1 LPQKNFGFVYYA
13 EAIHAL
19 ESNSVMTAPVYAA
32 RNDVNIYWEYALKEL
47 GQSRAI
53 GKFDL

>member
-1 LPQKNFGFVYYA
+1 MPQKNFGFVYYA

-32 RNDVNIYWEYALKEL
+32 RNEVNIYWEYALKEL